1 MLKKEFVYLFILDSY
16 FKKRT
21 RFTQKEISIYL
32 GISLSTVNNA
42 LKPLE
47 KMHAIEI
54 NSRNF
59 ILRDVEKVLVYWATL
74 RDIQKDIIYSTFY
87 PDKPE
92 NIESLMPNEIYFTA
106 YSGYRILKKNVP
118 ADYGEIYLYS
128 DNLKE
133 IKERFPKREGPKNII
148 VFKTE
153 ELLHKFSKNNVVSLP
168 LIFVDLWNL
177 PEWYAKDFLE
187 DIKKKVI
194 R

>member
-16 FKKRT
+16 FKNRT
-21 RFTQKEISIYL
+21 KFTQKEISDFL
-32 GISLSTVNNA
+32 VISLSTVNNA

-54 NSRNF
+54 KSREF
-59 ILRDVEKVLVYWATL
+59 ILRDFEKILVYWATL
-74 RDIQKDIIYSTFY
+74 RDIQKDIVYSTFY

-92 NIESLMPNEIYFTA
+92 NIEALMPNEVYFTG
-106 YSGYRILKKNVP
+106 YSGYKILEEIAP

-128 DNLKE
+128 NNLSE

-148 VFKTE
+148 VLKE
-153 ELLHKFSKNNVVSLP
+153 ENLLKKFSKNNKVPLP

-177 PEWYAKDFLE
+177 PEWYAKDFLN

-194 R
+194 